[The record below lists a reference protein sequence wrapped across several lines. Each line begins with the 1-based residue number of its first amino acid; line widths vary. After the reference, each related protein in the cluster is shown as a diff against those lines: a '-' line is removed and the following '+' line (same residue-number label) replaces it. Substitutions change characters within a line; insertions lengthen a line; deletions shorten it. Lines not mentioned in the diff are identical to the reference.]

1 MKIEIN
7 NIVSK
12 VSNEK
17 PAKSK
22 NNKTND
28 KFNELLF
35 DAKGKNIIKNDKKS
49 NEHNDLEKIS
59 DSDLKSIKDELEKEG
74 FSKEEVDKI
83 EDVDDLKD
91 FLKKAEDKGDMNSLL
106 NIISL
111 VLNVINKETYNSNNS
126 GTNLTE
132 DFLKDMKNINKSLEK
147 FIQCKMPTEKQEL
160 SKEILEKIQSV
171 LKSKETSNFDKSIIK
186 TIYNKLFKSEIG
198 SKDALVNNMSSVEFE
213 LKSKLQNILTK
224 LEGKENLKSQPT
236 NIFDNNI
243 SKSSFQWSKGSLLD
257 GQGKN
262 QNENKN
268 ENDFLSK
275 FVESD
280 KKDSGEKID
289 KAVNFMSRF
298 KTEDT
303 GSLMAKG
310 DIQNVVLNKDTINT
324 DVIKTIKYMQ
334 TNSIKELSVKI
345 MPKEL
350 GEVIIKLTMEG
361 GIMKAH
367 INASN
372 KDAYNILNNNLS
384 QIQEKLQANNL
395 KVQDIS
401 LNIYNE
407 DTTFFKEGSNNSED
421 ESSRQNNKDKGTSS
435 KIDSLEGL
443 EAEENV
449 ASLDSNVNM
458 LA

>member
-1 MKIEIN
+1 MKIDIN

-12 VSNEK
+12 MSSKKSVKSN
-17 PAKSK
+17 

-35 DAKGKNIIKNDKKS
+35 DAKGKNIIKNDNKL
-49 NEHNDLEKIS
+49 NEHSDLEKIS
-59 DSDLKSIKDELEKEG
+59 DSDLKNIKDELKKEG

-83 EDVDDLKD
+83 EDIDDLKD
-91 FLKKAEDKGDMNSLL
+91 FLKEAEEKGDVNSLL

-111 VLNVINKETYNSNNS
+111 VLNVINKNSDNASN
-126 GTNLTE
+126 NLTE
-132 DFLKDMKNINKSLEK
+132 DFLKDMKNISKLLEK
-147 FIQCKMPTEKQEL
+147 FINSKMPTEKQEL

-198 SKDALVNNMSSVEFE
+198 SKDALVNNMSPVEFE

-224 LEGKENLKSQPT
+224 VEGKENFKLQPT
-236 NIFDNNI
+236 NIFDSNTI
-243 SKSSFQWSKGSLLD
+243 KSSFQSSKDSLLD
-257 GQGKN
+257 GQAKN
-262 QNENKN
+262 QN

-275 FVESD
+275 FVDSD
-280 KKDSGEKID
+280 QKDSGEKID

-303 GSLMAKG
+303 GSLISKG

-324 DVIKTIKYMQ
+324 DMIKTIKYMQ

-421 ESSRQNNKDKGTSS
+421 ESSRQNNKNKETSS

-443 EAEENV
+443 DAEENV
-449 ASLDSNVNM
+449 SSLDSNVNM

>member
-7 NIVSK
+7 NIIPK
-12 VSNEK
+12 MSNEK
-17 PAKSK
+17 LGKSK
-22 NNKTND
+22 NKKTND

-35 DAKGKNIIKNDKKS
+35 DAKGKNTIKNDNKL
-49 NEHNDLEKIS
+49 NEHSDLEKIS
-59 DSDLKSIKDELEKEG
+59 DSDLKSIKDELKKEG

-91 FLKKAEDKGDMNSLL
+91 FLKKAEDKGAVNSLL

-111 VLNVINKETYNSNNS
+111 VLNVININSDNSANGANNS
-126 GTNLTE
+126 IE
-132 DFLKDMKNINKSLEK
+132 DFFKDMKNISKLLEK
-147 FIQCKMPTEKQEL
+147 FINSKMPTEKQEL

-171 LKSKETSNFDKSIIK
+171 LKSKETSNFHKSIIK
-186 TIYNKLFKSEIG
+186 TIYNKLFKSELG
-198 SKDALVNNMSSVEFE
+198 SKDALVNNMSPVEFE
-213 LKSKLQNILTK
+213 LKSKLKNILTK
-224 LEGKENLKSQPT
+224 VEGKENFKSQTT
-236 NIFDNNI
+236 NIFNNNTI
-243 SKSSFQWSKGSLLD
+243 KTSLQSSKDSLLD

-262 QNENKN
+262 ENKS
-268 ENDFLSK
+268 ENDFLAK
-275 FVESD
+275 FVDSD

-303 GSLMAKG
+303 GSLTAKG
-310 DIQNVVLNKDTINT
+310 DIENVVLNKDTINT
-324 DVIKTIKYMQ
+324 DMIKTIKYMQ

-421 ESSRQNNKDKGTSS
+421 ESNRQNNKNKETSS
-435 KIDSLEGL
+435 KIDSLEGS

-449 ASLDSNVNM
+449 SSLDSNVNM